1 MYIDLSKHLVL
12 SQNQP
17 KSAKSHQGYSY
28 MPKSG
33 RKFFACGGLKYTCFV
48 RFRAFKYPKFS
59 PAAAKKQC
67 LKCFL
72 VNSPPQAKIF
82 EILHFTICFFNRFLG
97 PFVKLSNNFGSSKSQ
112 NFRLRRVLDFAPIRI
127 PPPLQRFLYLWRGG
141 YSYMGGYS

>member
-1 MYIDLSKHLVL
+1 
-12 SQNQP
+12 
-17 KSAKSHQGYSY
+17 

-33 RKFFACGGLKYTCFV
+33 RKIFACGGLKYTRFL

-72 VNSPPQAKIF
+72 VNSPPQAKFF
-82 EILHFTICFFNRFLG
+82 EILHFTICFFNGFLG

-127 PPPLQRFLYLWRGG
+127 PPRQRFLYLWRGG
-141 YSYMGGYS
+141 ILIWGVFLTGIPLIPLRSTIAGDPGPWPSGPSS